1 MVLGKSIFPPG
12 GVKNLPAFSLG
23 GGGSAIYILEFVP
36 DLWGGRGVIFYN
48 LTCMCV
54 VAPDQVAT

>member
-23 GGGSAIYILEFVP
+23 GGGVRF
-36 DLWGGRGVIFYN
+36 IFWSLF
-48 LTCMCV
+48 LTCGEGGG
-54 VAPDQVAT
+54 